1 MPSLRRPPSA
11 FHRARRAAPAT
22 ALALGIALSLTFPV
36 AADEV
41 SRPPAAPDPLYDPK
55 PLADDIELPLPC
67 DGRLL
72 LRTVYVLAKSALDDR
87 EVNLGYPFTQDE
99 PGYKQGFV
107 AGYRLGHVNGQF
119 EPADLPTAWRTR
131 LDGKLPAAGEGGLKP
146 MLYFIGKYEIT
157 QRQYRLVMALEPWLH
172 GAAPEPPAC
181 PAPAAT
187 DRLPM
192 VDLSWFD
199 ALNFTALYT
208 EWLMRKHREAL
219 PALGGGA
226 GSAAGGASAY
236 VRLPTETEWEYAARG
251 AQVVDRQALEA
262 RLFPRREGNASED
275 GPLRDWAVYTQVA
288 GGSGQTARLAPIG
301 TKRPNPVG
309 LFDVIGNAAE
319 MVLDPFLLVRGGGRP
334 GGGTGGF
341 VVKGGNYLE
350 GEQTL
355 FTGMRREY
363 PLFDDKGQPSRN
375 TTTGFRIALGTLAA
389 PRARYDELFAG
400 WQAEGRLSNLTSEL
414 PPDAD
419 AGVKLDRIV
428 ADLQRDMPTSTIG
441 RELGT
446 VSEELKRSVALIA
459 AQRRDAAANL
469 IQSSA
474 LVAETIGNYNIRL
487 TNLNKQL
494 EEQKA
499 KRNAEG
505 VQFFT
510 NVIADGTSAVQ
521 AALSIYLDN
530 VNSGAA
536 YAETLFAEQFQ
547 RVQDELGKKPVL
559 GRSLSARAT
568 LFMKHVEQ
576 YRETRRLDRDRV
588 LNEVLGR

>member
-1 MPSLRRPPSA
+1 MFPSA
-11 FHRARRAAPAT
+11 RPHT
-22 ALALGIALSLTFPV
+22 ALPPLLAALLAF
-36 AADEV
+36 A
-41 SRPPAAPDPLYDPK
+41 PPLHAEDARPDPLYDPK
-55 PLADDIELPLPC
+55 PLADDVELPLPC

-72 LRTVYVLAKSALDDR
+72 LRYVYVLAKSALDDR
-87 EVNLGYPFTQDE
+87 AVKLGYAFTQDE
-99 PGYKQGFV
+99 PGYQQGFV
-107 AGYRLGHVNGQF
+107 AGQRIGHVNGQF
-119 EPADLPTAWRTR
+119 EPADLPAPWRAR
-131 LDGKLPAAGEGGLKP
+131 LDGKLPAGGNGLKP

-157 QRQYRLVMALEPWLH
+157 QRQYQVVMALEPWLH
-172 GAAPEPPAC
+172 GAASEPPAC
-181 PAPAAT
+181 PAPTAA
-187 DRLPM
+187 DRLPK

-208 EWLMRKHREAL
+208 EWLMRQHRDAL
-219 PALGGGA
+219 PAVDGGA
-226 GSAAGGASAY
+226 GSAAGGAAAY
-236 VRLPTETEWEYAARG
+236 VRLPTETEWEFAARG
-251 AQVVDRQALEA
+251 GQAVESQALEA
-262 RLFPRREGNASED
+262 RLFPRREGNATED
-275 GPLRDWAVYTQVA
+275 GPLRDWAVFSQLA

-301 TKRPNPVG
+301 TKRPNPAG
-309 LFDVIGNAAE
+309 LFDAIGNAAE

-341 VVKGGNYLE
+341 VVKGGNYFE
-350 GEQTL
+350 SEQVL

-363 PLFDDKGQPSRN
+363 PLFDEKQGLPSRN
-375 TTTGFRIALGTLAA
+375 ITTGFRVALGTLAA
-389 PRARYDELFAG
+389 PRARYDELFTD
-400 WQAEGRLSNLTSEL
+400 WQAEGRLSNVISEM
-414 PPDAD
+414 PADAD

-428 ADLQRDMPTSTIG
+428 ADLQRDMPTSG
-441 RELGT
+441 LPRQLGE
-446 VSEELKRSVALIA
+446 VSEELKRSVAQIA
-459 AQRRDAAANL
+459 QQRRDAAANL

-510 NVIADGTSAVQ
+510 NVIADGTNAVQ

-530 VNSGAA
+530 VNSGTQ

-559 GRSLSARAT
+559 GRSLTARAT
-568 LFMKHVEQ
+568 LFQKHVEQ
-576 YRETRRLDRDRV
+576 YRQTRRLDRERV